1 MQLTTQELKT
11 IVENSISLW
20 EWKKELLPDKAKPD
34 LYLQVQY
41 QADLANERLQTWMT
55 LTASD
60 DHVLFEKRLS
70 LAGLDYELARF
81 LLSNPQK
88 PTIATLP
95 TWTNTLNEIYEAV
108 TSYTPDFLHTNY
120 LKTFSFLGDHSPLPF
135 QEFFIP
141 MVLLARKKLQKKTR
155 HLYHSFTTEAH
166 KAMERALLTR
176 LSDISA
182 QILLVEFNT
191 FLAFLQITEGQ
202 DLTSLK
208 ETGSRKHYLSFI
220 HMLYQQGFHGILL
233 EYPVLAKLMATLLN
247 QWVANT
253 ALLIERINTDKPLI
267 QEKFN
272 QATLTQIT
280 KVNAHLSD
288 PHHGGQSVHI
298 LTFESGFKL
307 VYKPKNLGLEA
318 AYFQLLEWL
327 NQQNFPQKLQVIQ
340 VIDQQSYG
348 WVAYVPYESMNTLES
363 PANYFQRTGMLLGL
377 IYLFG
382 GVDFHSENMIAC
394 GEHPVLIDLETF
406 FHPEFKL
413 SQDIQKLLSAADLKL
428 YHSVMK
434 SHFLPNME
442 RVNDQF
448 QDYTALGKAQVI
460 TKKKLVW
467 KYVNCDAM
475 QYLYEEKLAQF
486 SKKAPRYQQEN
497 VYADK
502 FAQEIKQGFSLIYHF
517 FAQFAVT
524 KIPEVVTRLFQNK
537 SRFLFRTTSSY
548 LAVFE
553 QALYPD
559 SMKNGIDFSIALDTL
574 SQSLLQ
580 VNDATH
586 WKLYQNETDAMWNLD
601 VPYFHANGFSNTL
614 WLNKQTQLED
624 CFTASPFDS
633 FRDKL
638 AKLGNEDLHHQ
649 LTLIDTSTKIQSK
662 SFRTSSPNDSTS
674 LVRAAYDQQSLLYY
688 TSLIAEKIKSKA
700 IYNSLAEPSW
710 IIVKGLNHEKKALI
724 QSTSFGLYDGSLG
737 IAIFYAAMG
746 KVTQYDD
753 YKEFSYATMAL
764 TTRWLYQ
771 VNGEIMRNK
780 VGIGGASGIGSII
793 YAYVTLSKL
802 LDDPSLIN
810 HALLAASFITPKSIQ
825 ADDLFDIID
834 GCSGTILGL
843 IALYKVTGNEH
854 ILNKARWGGEH
865 LLNNRVDSSEGFKV
879 WATRSG
885 GPMLTGFSHGAAG
898 IGYALSQLYEV
909 TRETKYL
916 QASKETINY
925 ENSKFVQTNQNWLD
939 LRFYD
944 DPKAEFPLFAHEWC
958 NGAPGIGLAR
968 TGMLATLNTRI
979 IREDIKTAMK
989 TTCQTS
995 LSHLDHWCC
1004 GNIGRAEILLTVAL
1018 KTSNSHWKQA
1028 ALSITSQIIQKAHQS
1043 SGFEAS
1049 FRYALFDP
1057 TLFKGYAGLGYHLL
1071 RLVAPEQLPCI
1082 LLYE

>member
-11 IVENSISLW
+11 IVENSVSLW
-20 EWKKELLPDKAKPD
+20 EWKKELLSDSSKSD

-41 QADLANERLQTWMT
+41 QADLANERLQKWMT
-55 LTASD
+55 LTAPD
-60 DHVLFEKRLS
+60 DHALFEKRLS

-88 PTIATLP
+88 PTTDVLP
-95 TWTNTLNEIYEAV
+95 AWTNTLNEIYEAV
-108 TSYTPDFLHTNY
+108 TSCTPSYLETYSFPDDHT
-120 LKTFSFLGDHSPLPF
+120 PLPF
-135 QEFFIP
+135 QELFIP
-141 MVLLARKKLQKKTR
+141 VVLLARQKLQKKTR
-155 HLYHSFTTEAH
+155 HLYHSFTKEAH
-166 KAMERALLTR
+166 KALERALLSR

-182 QILLVEFNT
+182 QVLLVEFNT

-202 DLTSLK
+202 DLASLK
-208 ETGSRKHYLSFI
+208 EAKSKKHYLSFI
-220 HMLYQQGFHGILL
+220 HLLYQRGFHSILL

-253 ALLIERINTDKPLI
+253 ALLVERSNIDKPLI
-267 QEKFN
+267 QEKFK
-272 QATLTQIT
+272 QAKLPQVT
-280 KVNAHLSD
+280 KVDAHLSD
-288 PHHGGQSVHI
+288 PHYGGQSVHI

-307 VYKPKNLGLEA
+307 VYKPKNPGLEA
-318 AYFQLLEWL
+318 AYYQLLEWL

-340 VIDQQSYG
+340 IIDRQNYG
-348 WVAYVPYESMNTLES
+348 WAAYVPYESMDTLAG
-363 PANYFQRTGMLLGL
+363 PANYFQRAGMLLGL

-394 GEHPVLIDLETF
+394 GEQPVLIDLETF

-413 SQDIQKLLSAADLKL
+413 STDIQKLLSAADLKL

-448 QDYTALGKAQVI
+448 QDYTALGKAQAI

-475 QYLYEEKLAQF
+475 QYLYEEQPAQF

-537 SRFLFRTTSSY
+537 SRFLFRATSSY

-580 VNDATH
+580 ANDATH
-586 WKLYQNETDAMWNLD
+586 WKLYQNEIEAMWNLD
-601 VPYFHANGFSNTL
+601 VPYFHANGFSNAL
-614 WLNKQTQLED
+614 HLNKQTQLDD
-624 CFTASPFDS
+624 CFDASPFDS

-662 SFRTSSPNDSTS
+662 SVEASSSNGSAS
-674 LVRAAYDQQSLLYY
+674 LTNATYDQKSLLYY
-688 TSLIAEKIKSKA
+688 ASLIAEKIKSKA
-700 IYNSLAEPSW
+700 IYNALDEPSW

-724 QSTSFGLYDGSLG
+724 QSTSFGLYDGALG

-746 KVTQYDD
+746 KVTQYAH

-764 TTRWLYQ
+764 TSRWLYQ
-771 VNGEIMRNK
+771 VNGEIIRNK

-810 HALLAASFITPKSIQ
+810 HALLAASFITPKSVQ
-825 ADDLFDIID
+825 DDDLFDIID

-843 IALYKVTGNEH
+843 ITLYKATGDKH
-854 ILNKARWGGEH
+854 ILNKARWAGEH
-865 LLNNRVDSSEGFKV
+865 LLNNRVDSPEGFKV

-898 IGYALSQLYEV
+898 ISYALLQLYEL

-925 ENSKFVQTNQNWLD
+925 ENSKFVQMHQNWLD

-944 DPKAEFPLFAHEWC
+944 DPAADFPLFAHEWC
-958 NGAPGIGLAR
+958 NGAPGIGLIR
-968 TGMLATLNTRI
+968 TGMLATLNTHI
-979 IREDIKTAMK
+979 IREDIKTAIQ
-989 TTCQTS
+989 TTCRTP

-1004 GNIGRAEILLTVAL
+1004 GNIGRAEILFTAAL
-1018 KTSNSHWKQA
+1018 KTSNIRWKKA
-1028 ALSITSQIIQKAHQS
+1028 ALGITSQVIQKAHQS

-1071 RLVAPEQLPCI
+1071 RLEAPEQLPCI